1 MKVLNHVA
9 LILDGNRRW
18 AKERGLPTIEGYKVG
33 SKRVREIVA
42 HAIVRD
48 VSVLTMYFFSTEN
61 WSRTPDEVTSLFNF
75 MRNFLIENLQQLI
88 DDGVKLQYLGRI
100 DRLPKSL
107 GDEILH
113 ALDQTKDNDKILL
126 NIALDYGGRDEIVRS
141 VNRILRHHDHKAI
154 HVTEELL
161 TQFLDVPTLCEPDL
175 VIRTGGEM
183 RISNF
188 LLWQIAYAE
197 LFFSK
202 TLWPDFSSEE
212 FDLALSDYQL
222 RNRRRGGDARC
233 VSRSI

>member
-1 MKVLNHVA
+1 LKVLNHVA

-18 AKERGLPTIEGYKVG
+18 AKERGLPTIEGYKMG
-33 SKRVREIVA
+33 SKRVREIVS
-42 HAIVRD
+42 HAIGRD

-61 WSRTPDEVTSLFNF
+61 WSRTPEEVSGLFDF

-88 DDGVKLQYLGRI
+88 DDGVRIQCLGRL

-107 GDEILH
+107 GDTILF
-113 ALDQTKDNDKILL
+113 AMEQTKNGGRILL

-141 VNRILRHHDHKAI
+141 VNRLLQNHKNGNI

-161 TQFLDVPTLCEPDL
+161 SEFLDAPNVCEPDL

-197 LFFSK
+197 LYFSK
-202 TLWPDFSSEE
+202 TLWPDFTTEE
-212 FDLALSDYQL
+212 FDTALSDYQL

-233 VSRSI
+233 VSRFV